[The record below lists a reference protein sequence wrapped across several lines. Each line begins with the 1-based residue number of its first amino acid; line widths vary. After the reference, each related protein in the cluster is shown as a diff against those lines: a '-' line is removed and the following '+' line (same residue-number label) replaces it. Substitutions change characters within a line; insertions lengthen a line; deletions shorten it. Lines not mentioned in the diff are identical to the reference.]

1 MRNKRLLYV
10 AEVHL
15 PGRKA
20 SSIHVMRMCKAF
32 ADQGLKVRLLAFRSG
47 QYKDVLHLCEYYGI
61 DDSFDI
67 KVLKSPGTGR
77 LSAFYMAFA
86 SIFQYLKFGP
96 DIAYT
101 RSPIT
106 SFFFSFLSGMF
117 VFEAHNFVYESRHKW
132 VPTFFK
138 RFSKAS
144 NFLGLIA
151 ISSALKKMYVQK
163 GTAAENIFVA
173 HDGADLKSLEEQ
185 EELKGQYPL
194 NAGYFGSVFKGR
206 GIEVIIGMAGRMPET
221 GFHIFGGEASDIP
234 GNPTLPDNLIFYGFV
249 PPSKVHCYRNSCD
262 VLLAPYQPEVF
273 VSEKQAYSTSTY
285 MSPLKIF
292 EYMSAR
298 KAIIV
303 SDMPVLREVLSDD
316 CAMLVP
322 PDDVSCWVDALN
334 QLESE
339 KDKREQLASKAYSL
353 FREKYSWKQRAGT
366 IYQWLNNRINQ

>member
-1 MRNKRLLYV
+1 MRNRRLLYV
-10 AEVHL
+10 AEVYL
-15 PGRKA
+15 PDRKA
-20 SSIHVMRMCKAF
+20 SSIHVLRMCKAF

-47 QYKDVLHLCEYYGI
+47 QFNDVRHLREYYGI
-61 DDSFDI
+61 DESFEI

-77 LSAFYMAFA
+77 LSAFFLAFA
-86 SIFQYLKFGP
+86 AVLHCMKFRP

-106 SFFFSFLSGMF
+106 SFFFSFLRGNF
-117 VFEAHNFVYESRHKW
+117 VFEVHNYIYESRHKW
-132 VPTFFK
+132 VPGFFR
-138 RFSKAS
+138 RFSNVS

-151 ISSALKKMYVQK
+151 ISSALKKIYVQK

-173 HDGADLKSLEEQ
+173 HDGADFKPLEEQ
-185 EELKGQYPL
+185 EKLKGQYAF

-206 GIEVIIGMAGRMPET
+206 GIEVIIGMAERMPET
-221 GFHIFGGEASDIP
+221 GFHIFGGDASDIP
-234 GNPTLPDNLIFYGFV
+234 GAPQLPQNLIFYGFV
-249 PPSKVHCYRNSCD
+249 PPSKVHCFRNSCD

-273 VSEKQAYSTSTY
+273 VSEKQAYSTSAY

-316 CAMLVP
+316 CALLVP

-334 QLESE
+334 QLECDRE
-339 KDKREQLASKAYSL
+339 KREQLASEAFRL
-353 FREKYSWKQRAGT
+353 FREKYSWEQRART
-366 IYQWLNNRINQ
+366 IYQWLKNRINQ